1 MALGIGVAAVRAG
14 GGIDD
19 SFGLIGLASIGPVL
33 AVLFLGMFSNAESH
47 VDEAAEII
55 ADTGIFGHFWE
66 LVPEVA
72 YEVGMAIAPLVGLFI
87 LFRELS
93 CCAK

>member
-1 MALGIGVAAVRAG
+1 MIA
-14 GGIDD
+14 
-19 SFGLIGLASIGPVL
+19 FGLIGLASIGPVL

-55 ADTGIFGHFWE
+55 CRHGDFGHFWE

-87 LFRELS
+87 LFRIIL